1 MRNLGF
7 VLIALAVMV
16 FLYQGVTTTRRE
28 KVLGLGFAESVKT
41 PEKNLPLFPF
51 WAGWTL
57 VGGTFLIAVNEKRFE
72 NRKTQTE

>member
-41 PEKNLPLFPF
+41 PEKTSPSFLSGRVGPWLAARSSSPLTRN
-51 WAGWTL
+51 GSRT
-57 VGGTFLIAVNEKRFE
+57 G
-72 NRKTQTE
+72 KTQTE